1 MEKWRFSTPN
11 IWVITPKNEGNVG
24 SHGGCGVLSVDFF
37 GVFNSPK
44 LTESL
49 VMQALCN
56 NMRELT
62 AGWPQFSPKNHE
74 FQLKCFKFFM
84 TYEATTIRNSASKRT
99 PWVWRYLRIPKIK
112 PKRPA
117 FSAGMTGRLG
127 DGFDL
132 RFSEKKPTPSNKNA
146 WKAVFYGGWR
156 WKWDWD
162 FHAAC
167 VFFSFFF
174 FLSLSLSRYLSI
186 FLSLYI
192 HLELQRTSLF

>member
-1 MEKWRFSTPN
+1 MVS
-11 IWVITPKNEGNVG
+11 
-24 SHGGCGVLSVDFF
+24 GVLSVDFF
-37 GVFNSPK
+37 WWNRSPK
-44 LTESL
+44 LTESP

-74 FQLKCFKFFM
+74 SQLKCFKFFM
-84 TYEATTIRNSASKRT
+84 TYEATTIPRPAPKRT

-162 FHAAC
+162 FHAAG
-167 VFFSFFF
+167 VLFSLF
-174 FLSLSLSRYLSI
+174 FLSLAI
-186 FLSLYI
+186 FLSFLLCIYTWNSKEPVFFKDVWLNSHFPCKDLESSHWNN
-192 HLELQRTSLF
+192 HL